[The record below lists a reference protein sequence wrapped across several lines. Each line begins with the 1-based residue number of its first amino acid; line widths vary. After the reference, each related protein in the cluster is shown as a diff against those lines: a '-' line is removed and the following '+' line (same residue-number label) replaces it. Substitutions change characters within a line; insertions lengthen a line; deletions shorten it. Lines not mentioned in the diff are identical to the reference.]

1 MLDSRRAIPV
11 LVTYYVR
18 MPRKPIPTWYVAA
31 VVVRHLDR
39 FLLIQERK
47 PGSPWSLPAGRAE
60 RGESLVEAAVR
71 ETLEESGV
79 RVRLTGLVRV
89 EHTAER
95 KRARIR
101 VVFLGQPEGDT
112 TTKAVPD
119 AESLGARWV
128 TLAELGDYQL
138 RSPAVEELLRYAA
151 AGGPVYPLEVLQER
165 DAPYVLAGDAPT
177 ESLRFGDGT
186 RRRDSAIVRA
196 ARWLRDAI
204 AAEDL
209 DTE

>member
-1 MLDSRRAIPV
+1 
-11 LVTYYVR
+11 

-60 RGESLVEAAVR
+60 RGESLFDAAVR

-95 KRARIR
+95 RRARIR
-101 VVFLGQPEGDT
+101 AVFVGEPESDT
-112 TTKAVPD
+112 TTKTEAD
-119 AESLGARWV
+119 DESLAARWV
-128 TLAELGDYQL
+128 TLAELGSYQL
-138 RSPAVEELLRYAA
+138 RSPAVEELLRYVA
-151 AGGPVYPLEVLQER
+151 AGGPVYPLEILQER
-165 DAPYVLAGDAPT
+165 DAPYLLAAGAPD
-177 ESLRFGDGT
+177 ESLGFPAGT

-196 ARWLRDAI
+196 ARWLKDAI
-204 AAEDL
+204 ATEQV
-209 DTE
+209 DTD

>member
-1 MLDSRRAIPV
+1 MA
-11 LVTYYVR
+11 
-18 MPRKPIPTWYVAA
+18 RKPIPTWYVAA

-60 RGESLVEAAVR
+60 PGESLLDAAVR

-95 KRARIR
+95 KRARVR
-101 VVFLGQPEGDT
+101 VVFLGEPEGDT
-112 TTKAVPD
+112 TPKAEPD
-119 AESLGARWV
+119 EESLGASWV
-128 TLAELGDYQL
+128 APGELGNYAL
-138 RSPAVEELLRYAA
+138 RSPAVEQLLRYVE
-151 AGGPVYPLEVLQER
+151 AGGAVYPLDILQER
-165 DAPYVLAGDAPT
+165 DAPFLLAGEVPTLAPA
-177 ESLRFGDGT
+177 DGP

-196 ARWLRDAI
+196 ARWLRDAMGN
-204 AAEDL
+204 EEGEL
-209 DTE
+209 E

>member
-1 MLDSRRAIPV
+1 MA
-11 LVTYYVR
+11 
-18 MPRKPIPTWYVAA
+18 RKPIPTWYVAA

-60 RGESLVEAAVR
+60 PGESLLEAAVR

-95 KRARIR
+95 KRARLR
-101 VVFLGQPEGDT
+101 VVFLGEPEGDT
-112 TTKAVPD
+112 TPKAEPD
-119 AESLGARWV
+119 EESLAASWV
-128 TLAELGDYQL
+128 APGELGKYRL
-138 RSPAVEELLRYAA
+138 RNPAVEELLRYVA
-151 AGGPVYPLEVLQER
+151 AGGAVYPLDILQER
-165 DAPYVLAGDAPT
+165 DAPYLLAGEVPNEFAQAA
-177 ESLRFGDGT
+177 DGT

-196 ARWLRDAI
+196 ARWLREAI
-204 AAEDL
+204 ATEDG
-209 DTE
+209 DPD